1 MLYMLCNG
9 DLSTSYAALDAT
21 RRARQLMLAII
32 AKTPVMP
39 RSLFVTG
46 VRAGKEADHLGDYI
60 AGGGFRP
67 VVIGELQG
75 KIVVLRVLYKAR
87 TNIVSCFPSISR
99 RYLLNFIV
107 NRIFVDRH

>member
-9 DLSTSYAALDAT
+9 DFSSSYATLDAT
-21 RRARQLMLAII
+21 RRARHLMLTII

-87 TNIVSCFPSISR
+87 TNIVSCLLSILTTS
-99 RYLLNFIV
+99 
-107 NRIFVDRH
+107 FVEFHCK